1 MNTDFILPV
10 HIVKENNGEI
20 KQNLPFQ
27 KEIVT
32 VHGGK

>member
-20 KQNLPFQ
+20 KQICLF
-27 KEIVT
+27 K
-32 VHGGK
+32 KKS